1 MGATISLEG
10 LIREADELRQS
21 LVTGIS
27 HNGKQLID
35 ATAADRCDNAKLGK
49 SRPEI

>member
-1 MGATISLEG
+1 MQ
-10 LIREADELRQS
+10 IRAAS
-21 LVTGIS
+21 GMLVTGIS